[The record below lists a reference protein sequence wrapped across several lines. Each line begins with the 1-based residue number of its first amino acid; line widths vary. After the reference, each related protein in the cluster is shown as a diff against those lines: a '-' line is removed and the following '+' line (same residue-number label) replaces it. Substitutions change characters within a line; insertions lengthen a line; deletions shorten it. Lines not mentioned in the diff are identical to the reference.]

1 MPDNLGKRLARQ
13 VHPRTSEFVHFAHLG
28 IRRCNEARRNSD
40 LIGAGPCGTNP
51 VRSSVRQ
58 VTPDNLGK
66 RLVGQVLPRTS
77 EFVHYAH
84 LEFAVAT
91 RDAGNPLLGLPQN
104 LKRGGSGPR
113 TRDLTA
119 RPPEADLL
127 ANVVRI
133 NRENALLTPT

>member
-13 VHPRTSEFVHFAHLG
+13 ILPRTSEFVHFAHLG

-58 VTPDNLGK
+58 VMPDNLGK

-84 LEFAVAT
+84 LEFAVST
-91 RDAGNPLLGLPQN
+91 RYAGNPTF
-104 LKRGGSGPR
+104 GPAPKFEKGWFR
-113 TRDLTA
+113 ASETR
-119 RPPEADLL
+119 P
-127 ANVVRI
+127 
-133 NRENALLTPT
+133 